1 VSEVIECL
9 LSKPE
14 ALSSSPS
21 TTKNV
26 LVWLL
31 SHGLDLVILR
41 LRLIHVR
48 AFINSTFILC
58 FCNILLCGH
67 NTVCFC
73 NVTYWWKFGLFPV
86 GAITNK
92 VALNTYVV
100 HALV

>member
-1 VSEVIECL
+1 
-9 LSKPE
+9 
-14 ALSSSPS
+14 
-21 TTKNV
+21 